1 MQILISNRE
10 LYILEFIMKKIIA
23 VALFTISILATSLSF
38 AEDIELYVSNV
49 VRESGKSTKV
59 LIIFDN
65 SGSMS
70 STHEVNSPYNPA
82 TTYEAED
89 SSHAYL
95 DAATYFKVGGADGTS
110 TIPDSPSD
118 ARRFLAEINSCDT
131 SKSLLAEYG
140 FYTGH
145 IREYTYKGHT
155 GSWTEVPSNNGLSI
169 EVIDCEDD
177 AYIEDSA
184 GTVVN
189 EGTIEN
195 AKDAEGTNLV
205 NPGYPVN
212 EQGTKKDPIYH
223 NTGLVNSNV
232 DWSSGSY
239 VTLYTANYL
248 RWYHATSKTTV
259 TESRMETAQQSIT
272 AVINTTPSVDFGL
285 EVFNYN
291 KGDGSSDGNG
301 GRVAIGIRQM
311 TVANKATLLDV
322 INDELTAETWTPLCE
337 SLYEANQYFSGDAV
351 DFGDDDIDITSRRRT
366 WYTKNT
372 PPRDTEI
379 ETGGNYISPFSN
391 CASSVSHVIL
401 ITDGEPT
408 NDHGADSKILAL
420 TSTVQKTEYDEETE
434 TFHPIFD
441 ESGNPVMIDVAF
453 TDEVSGFNN
462 DPYTDDGSNSY
473 LPALASWMSN
483 FDVSPALD
491 GIQTVR
497 THTIAFSTGADDAK
511 ALLEETA
518 SRGQGDFIYAEDGLD
533 LTNALIKILGG
544 FKPGNDTLTSAS
556 VAANNFDRTQTLDSV
571 YYAMFDPQN
580 SPRWQGNLKKYKAVD
595 GELTGVGGVKAIC
608 EDDDGIRTFCSAVK
622 SYWSPGVDGDTVAK
636 GGVASWF
643 SGKEVSDRT
652 LYLDNGST
660 LINFNRSNLETA
672 FTNQAGLAAALGV
685 SGATD
690 VDGNDIESAEINDM
704 INWARGMDVDMEDDD
719 ESATDMRSDVFG
731 DPLHSKPL
739 VVNYGSS
746 IRIVVGTNAGVLHMF
761 EDSGDTVKE
770 NWAFMP
776 KEFVNNIKP
785 LRDNYSSAN
794 KVYGIDGE
802 ITVLLNDI
810 NGDGTISGADTAWI
824 YFGLRRGGS
833 SYYALDISN
842 PDSTP
847 TLMWKID
854 NSTAGFSS
862 LGQSWSKPQ
871 VGYSKLN
878 ISGTTAKPVIFIG
891 GGYDTNKDSSGPGT
905 SDTRGNSVYMLDA
918 KSGNLLWSMAPTGGD
933 TTFSGTDSI
942 PAGIGLLDSTG
953 NGLTDRLYVGDTG
966 GHVWRVD
973 MPGDTIAD
981 FSVFELA
988 RLGGTDN
995 ATDRRFFYEPSIV
1008 RTFISETVETEV
1020 TDEDGATTTISVHQE
1035 IPYDAVLI
1043 GSGDRSNPLGKDTQD
1058 SVFMIKDEYIQT
1070 QTFSSS
1076 TTPKTPDVI
1085 LKTDLYD
1092 YTNDPFKNL
1101 ESMTSLALNTLKLNV
1116 SAKAGWF
1123 IDLLQSGEKSSA
1135 TALAI
1140 NGVAYFTTY
1149 TPPELADELD
1159 NCKPPSG
1166 IGSLLAVDL
1175 ALGVKKHDISK
1186 NVRIEDNR
1194 YIDINSELL
1203 GAPTLIVLPD
1213 TPSSS
1218 PGGPDAPIP
1227 DVTGDIIVGDEI
1239 ISVDFTLKTMRTYLY
1254 VTEEQ

>member
-23 VALFTISILATSLSF
+23 VTLFTISILATSLSF

-65 SGSMS
+65 SGSMA
-70 STHEVNSPYNPA
+70 STHEVTSPYNPG
-82 TTYEAED
+82 TTYEPEG

-95 DAATYFKVGGADGTS
+95 DAATYFKMGGADGTS

-118 ARRFLAEINSCDT
+118 ARRFLAEINSCET
-131 SKSLLAEYG
+131 SKALLAQYG

-145 IREYTYKGHT
+145 IREYTYKGNT
-155 GSWTEVPSNNGLSI
+155 GSWTEVPSNNGLNI

-184 GTVVN
+184 NNVVN
-189 EGTIEN
+189 EGTILN
-195 AKDAEGTNLV
+195 AKDGGGNELV
-205 NPGYPVN
+205 DPGYPVN

-223 NTGLVNSNV
+223 TTDKVNSNIN
-232 DWSSGSY
+232 WSSGSY

-248 RWYHATSKTTV
+248 RWYHATAKTTV
-259 TESRMETAQQSIT
+259 TESRMETAQDSIT
-272 AVINTTPSVDFGL
+272 GVINTTPSVDFGL
-285 EVFNYN
+285 EVFNYDR
-291 KGDGSSDGNG
+291 GDGSTDGNG
-301 GRVAIGIRQM
+301 GRIAIGIRQM
-311 TVANKATLLDV
+311 TATNKANLLDI
-322 INDELTAETWTPLCE
+322 INEQLTAETWTPLCE
-337 SLYEANQYFSGDAV
+337 SLYEANQYFSGGIV

-372 PPRDTEI
+372 PPRDTAI
-379 ETGGNYISPFSN
+379 ETGGSYISPFSN

-408 NDHGADSKILAL
+408 NDHGADTRILAL
-420 TSTVQKTEYDEETE
+420 KSKIQETEYDADTD

-441 ESGNPVMIDVAF
+441 ENGDPKMIDVAF

-483 FDVSPALD
+483 FDVSPDLE

-518 SRGQGDFIYAEDGLD
+518 ARGQGNFIYAEDGLD
-533 LTNALIKILGG
+533 LTEALIKILGG
-544 FKPGNDTLTSAS
+544 FEPGNDTLTSAS

-595 GELTGVGGVKAIC
+595 GDLTGVGGVKAIC
-608 EDDDGIRTFCSAVK
+608 EDTDGVRTFCATVK
-622 SYWSPGVDGDTVAK
+622 SYWSPSIDGDTVSK

-643 SGKEVSDRT
+643 NSKEVSDRT
-652 LYLDNGST
+652 LYLESGNS
-660 LINFNRSNLETA
+660 LISFNRTNLQSA
-672 FTNQAGLAAALGV
+672 FTNQAGLATALGV
-685 SGATD
+685 AGAKD
-690 VDGNDIESAEINDM
+690 DDGNDIESAEIDHM

-719 ESATDMRSDVFG
+719 DSATDMRSDVFG

-746 IRIVVGTNAGVLHMF
+746 IRIVVGTNAGALHMF
-761 EDSGDTVKE
+761 EDSGDSVKE

-776 KEFVNNIKP
+776 KEFVSNIKA
-785 LRDNYSSAN
+785 LRDNYSSAD

-810 NGDGTISGADTAWI
+810 DGDGTISGADTAWI

-854 NSTAGFSS
+854 NSTTGFSS
-862 LGQSWSKPQ
+862 LGQSWSKPK

-878 ISGTTAKPVIFIG
+878 VSGNAASPVIFIG
-891 GGYDTNKDSSGPGT
+891 GGYDTNKDSGGAGT
-905 SDTRGNSVYMLDA
+905 ADRKGNAVYMLDA
-918 KSGNLLWSMAPTGGD
+918 KSGDLLWSMAPTGGD
-933 TTFSGTDSI
+933 TTFPGTDSI

-973 MPGDTIAD
+973 MPDDTIAD

-988 RLGGTDN
+988 SLGGSENTTDS
-995 ATDRRFFYEPSIV
+995 RFFYEPSIV
-1008 RTFISETVETEV
+1008 RTYISETIETDT
-1020 TDEDGATTTISVHQE
+1020 TDENGETTTMTVHQQV
-1035 IPYDAVLI
+1035 PYDAILI

-1058 SVFMIKDEYIQT
+1058 SAFMIKDEYINT
-1070 QTFSSS
+1070 QTFSAS
-1076 TTPKTPDVI
+1076 TTPKTPDTI
-1085 LKTDLYD
+1085 LKTNLYD
-1092 YTNDPFKNL
+1092 YTNDPFKDM
-1101 ESMTSLALNTLKLNV
+1101 ESMTTLALNTLQVNV
-1116 SAKAGWF
+1116 SEKSGWF
-1123 IDLLQSGEKSSA
+1123 IDYQKSGEKTSA
-1135 TALAI
+1135 TALVI
-1140 NGVAYFTTY
+1140 NGVAYFTVY
-1149 TPPELADELD
+1149 SPPEFADELD
-1159 NCKPPSG
+1159 NCKPPAG
-1166 IGSLLAVDL
+1166 VGSLLAVDL
-1175 ALGVKKHDISK
+1175 ALGVKKHNIIK
-1186 NVRIEDNR
+1186 NVRSDDNR

-1203 GAPTLIVLPD
+1203 GAPTLIVLPE
-1213 TPSSS
+1213 TPSD
-1218 PGGPDAPIP
+1218 PDDPDSPIP
-1227 DVTGDIIVGDEI
+1227 KVSGDIIVGDEI
-1239 ISVDFTLKTMRTYLY
+1239 IPVNFSLKTMRTFLY
-1254 VTEEQ
+1254 MTEEK